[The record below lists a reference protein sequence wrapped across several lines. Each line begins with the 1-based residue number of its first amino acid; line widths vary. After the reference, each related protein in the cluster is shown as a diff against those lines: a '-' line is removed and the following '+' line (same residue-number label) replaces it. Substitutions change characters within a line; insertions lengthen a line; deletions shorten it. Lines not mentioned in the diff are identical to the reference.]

1 MAWRAATG
9 IGVAIQD
16 FKPTGEHQIPL
27 HFADEVK
34 ITAEYNGQWYRGQVT
49 GAKTLVGIFPCN
61 HVALRSQG
69 EDDSVVSELVQVL
82 KEWGSLLKTSFQDRR
97 IQEFT
102 RLRSMVDALLSCLR
116 RINSHDTSEAQ
127 KNELKT
133 QALNKIEQGRRLL
146 GLDMVVRTP
155 SGEAATENNT
165 PLINLYQLHRTTLVH
180 NNRMAGV
187 STSGATAQAQAQ
199 AAAAATSKAVTA
211 NLTSSGGTVRGRSS
225 MSALNAALSSS
236 GAQLDVPRPPSRHL
250 IINMKS
256 FICNV
261 NDETELY
268 FYLTHH
274 AHNKPPQILT
284 DQFQVILTARGM
296 VVDTTRVNDMKTV
309 FKDLPALLPLNEIY
323 LCCKVVR
330 KGGMSMKE
338 SMMVTQMKA
347 KDKDKK
353 GGDANDLRR
362 PFGLAVLNV
371 GAAGIKRGKEVEN
384 MMPIYR
390 HSKDENQYWALFD
403 LVQRKSRDV
412 EEVPKSKGIS
422 IGLNMLTGSWEEH
435 VGANREL
442 ATIPVT
448 MPLTI
453 GEDEAPGFQRND
465 IYVTLK
471 EADFAG
477 ASHNAEVVSE
487 VRDANGNPVPNCL
500 LLGTSYNPF
509 PQTRLRSW
517 IFQKCSTPVW
527 DETFLLRLPPSSFTA
542 GLHLFLTFKSIG
554 SEKKE
559 KADGFAFARIDLVSP
574 QTSTVV
580 KDGMHTIQLLKPPKG
595 LDWKKETNWYLKPQ
609 VDTPKSSKDKPAKDG
624 ASGGEWIKVSTRVVS
639 NQVTQNPYLHGLFN
653 WRQNKANL
661 PDMLSKITFAGDEIV
676 KFLKETFDAFFAILD
691 DANGAAPHVFTAL
704 IDVIEMLVDEKKQR
718 RNYRNVLDNYIN
730 EHFRG
735 IYAQEHLLTCL
746 SQYFAEYETKRELI
760 KTIKSLEYILK
771 FIIQSRILLMSHGAV
786 VDSNGFKSQLLDFFG
801 KMNGLLK
808 NDNKKFAGAQTT
820 AIKKLAP
827 LFDLL
832 LKIFTPVELAGI
844 VVDFLGAIPYEETA
858 KILNYEK
865 LSLIETL
872 VNGEL
877 FAVQEARDMLL
888 HRIVTPLQL
897 HLHLKV
903 DEETPLVIS
912 ILHSLMENL
921 QTRAADAP
929 YVELLVP
936 MLPTLVNLVESSSHF
951 NGAIAGSAEELIHYD
966 VVMALVGLYFFMGPN
981 QFGAYIASLPDQASQ
996 QYFLQSTFD
1005 ILLKFVNKMIPTYP
1019 DNWFVMHMCMFSTV
1033 LKVIVVL
1040 AHFMQQRLD
1049 FISSEQALWRSF
1061 FKLTL
1066 AYINSNV
1073 LELESFAETKRKVI
1087 LERYGDMRMD
1097 VIQILQLMWQSLD
1110 QYQHSFL
1117 EDLVP
1122 PFFQLVALEQPILS
1136 DRGTDLYMSLLLR
1149 EYHSEG
1155 GFKKVENLTI
1165 EMLDNVFY
1173 SILERARNNAKTAD
1187 EQREYVRTWFES
1199 KLHSK
1204 YPTLVDE
1211 NGVQDVA
1218 LVEIMKGFVGDMTHL
1233 LQLLYDFRVIPEDPA
1248 WEIERTI
1255 ATIRLMNYF
1264 RSTGRVDAYRRY
1276 VHALVAQHVA
1286 SKSFVE
1292 AAHTLLLHANLLRW
1306 DNTEEQEDAQGGFP
1320 KQSVS
1325 ARKVAL
1331 YRQAITYF
1339 DQGKMWEMCIKLLNE
1354 LRVVIERDLFDFSL
1368 LSELSVLQGQFYKN
1382 IVTTERF
1389 FCEYF
1394 RVGYY
1399 GRGFP
1404 VTLRNKEFIF
1414 RGLELER
1421 LADFSQRIHAKFP
1434 ESVLMKSTD
1443 PPTDEVLNADG
1454 QHLQIFSVKP
1464 CSLVEKDGKPNPRL
1478 NKNMPANISKYH
1490 IFNEVNCFLY
1500 SKPFRKNKVKGETQ
1514 MQEFA
1519 DLWYNNW
1526 YMVTEDAFPTVH
1538 TRSEVIKKI
1547 VVETTPIQNA
1557 IAMIA
1562 DKNRE
1567 IQTVTAKQE
1576 AAGSTLT
1583 LVLKGVID
1591 AAVNGG
1597 TTLYTQAFLNDS
1609 YLQSNPKDISLCEQL
1624 HSLLDQQ
1631 IPLLEEGL
1639 KVHARMCSA
1648 EMAGLQEQLETQL
1661 KTMTEQLR
1669 ASSATVLAIFSRYQQ
1684 HKTSA
1689 ASAAG
1694 TSAEVDYSTATT
1706 EQLQK
1711 ALGALEAK
1719 SEVALAL
1726 ITANS
1731 DDATTATFTG
1741 LTPSQVQQVKQYG
1754 QADATAIQ
1762 TALLKKT
1769 RTGPAAASS
1778 GGNPQLS
1785 QLSNP
1790 GIKRVASRPSI
1801 APNSPGR

>member
-1 MAWRAATG
+1 MAWRAASG
-9 IGVAIQD
+9 AGVVIQD

-27 HFADEVK
+27 NFGDEVRL
-34 ITAEYNGQWYRGQVT
+34 TSEYNGQWYRGQVT
-49 GAKTLVGIFPCN
+49 GSKSLVGIFPCN
-61 HVALRSQG
+61 HIALLAQG
-69 EDDSVVSELVQVL
+69 DDDSVVGELVQVL

-97 IQEFT
+97 MQEFT

-116 RINSHDTSEAQ
+116 RINSPDTSEAQ

-165 PLINLYQLHRTTLVH
+165 PLIQLYQLHRTTLVH
-180 NNRMAGV
+180 NNRLAGANA
-187 STSGATAQAQAQ
+187 SSASQAQ
-199 AAAAATSKAVTA
+199 AAAAAAASKTLSSA
-211 NLTSSGGTVRGRSS
+211 NLNAGGTIRGRSS
-225 MSALNAALSSS
+225 MSAISAAISSS
-236 GAQLDVPRPPSRHL
+236 SPQLDAPRPPSRHL
-250 IINMKS
+250 ILNMKS

-274 AHNKPPQILT
+274 ASNKAPQILT
-284 DQFQVILTARGM
+284 DQFQVILTSRGM

-309 FKDLPALLPLNEIY
+309 FKDLPPLLPLNEIY
-323 LCCKVVR
+323 LCCKVIR
-330 KGGMSMKE
+330 KGGMSMRE
-338 SMMVTQMKA
+338 SMMVTQLKA

-353 GGDANDLRR
+353 SGEPNDLRR
-362 PFGLAVLNV
+362 PFGLALLNV

-390 HSKDENQYWALFD
+390 HAKDENQFWTLFD
-403 LVQRKSRDV
+403 LHQRKSRDV

-422 IGLNMLTGSWEEH
+422 VGLNMLTGSWDEH
-435 VGANREL
+435 VGSNREL
-442 ATIPVT
+442 AAIPVT
-448 MPLTI
+448 MPLAI

-465 IYVTLK
+465 IYITLK

-477 ASHNAEVVSE
+477 ASHNAEVLSE
-487 VRDANGNPVPNCL
+487 VRDANGNAVPNCL
-500 LLGTSYNPF
+500 LLGTNYNPF

-527 DETFLLRLPPSSFTA
+527 DESFLLRLPPSSFTP
-542 GLHLFLTFKSIG
+542 GLHLFLTFRSIG

-559 KADGFAFARIDLVSP
+559 KAEGFAFARIDLVSP
-574 QTSTVV
+574 QTATVV
-580 KDGMHTIQLLKPPKG
+580 KDGMHTVQLIKPPKG

-609 VDTPKSSKDKPAKDG
+609 VDVGKVKDKAAKDG
-624 ASGGEWIKVSTRVVS
+624 ASGGEWIKVATRVVS

-718 RNYRNVLDNYIN
+718 RNYRPVLDNYIN

-746 SQYFAEYETKRELI
+746 SQYFGEYETKRELI

-771 FIIQSRILLMSHGAV
+771 FIIQSRMLLMSHGAV

-820 AIKKLAP
+820 AIKKLSP

-844 VVDFLGAIPYEETA
+844 VVDFLGAIPYDETS

-877 FAVQEARDMLL
+877 FSVQEARDMLL

-912 ILHSLMENL
+912 ILQSLMENL

-951 NGAIAGSAEELIHYD
+951 NAAIAGSPEELIHYD

-1005 ILLKFVNKMIPTYP
+1005 ILLKFVNKMMPTFP

-1049 FISSEQALWRSF
+1049 FISNEQTLWRSF

-1110 QYQHSFL
+1110 HYQHGFL

-1136 DRGTDLYMSLLLR
+1136 DRGTDLYMTLLLR

-1155 GFKKVENLTI
+1155 GFKKVESLTI

-1199 KLHSK
+1199 KLNSK
-1204 YPTLVDE
+1204 FGNLVDA
-1211 NGVQDVA
+1211 NGAPDA
-1218 LVEIMKGFVGDMTHL
+1218 SLVEIMTGFVGDMTHL

-1255 ATIRLMNYF
+1255 ATIRLMEYF
-1264 RSTGRVDAYRRY
+1264 RSTGRVDAYKRY

-1286 SKSFVE
+1286 SKSYVE

-1306 DNTEEQEDAQGGFP
+1306 DNTEELEEAQGGFP
-1320 KQSVS
+1320 KQTVS

-1354 LRVVIERDLFDFSL
+1354 LRVVIERDLYDFSL
-1368 LSELSVLQGQFYKN
+1368 LSELSVLQGSFYKN
-1382 IVTTERF
+1382 IVNTERF

-1434 ESVLMKSTD
+1434 ESTLMKSTD
-1443 PPTDEVLNADG
+1443 PPGEDILQADG

-1464 CSLVEKDGKPNPRL
+1464 CSFAEKDGKPNPRV

-1538 TRSEVIKKI
+1538 TRSEVVKKV
-1547 VVETTPIQNA
+1547 VVETTPVQNA

-1567 IQTVTAKQE
+1567 IQQVTAKQE

-1597 TTLYTQAFLNDS
+1597 TTLYIHAFLNDS
-1609 YLQSNPKDISLCEQL
+1609 YLQSKPQDISLCEQL
-1624 HSLLDQQ
+1624 HTLLEQQ

-1669 ASSATVLAIFSRYQQ
+1669 ASSATVLALFSRYQQ
-1684 HKTSA
+1684 HKINAEATESSTEETDYA
-1689 ASAAG
+1689 AL
-1694 TSAEVDYSTATT
+1694 TT
-1706 EQLQK
+1706 DQLYK
-1711 ALGALEAK
+1711 ALGGLEAK
-1719 SEVALAL
+1719 SEVALSL
-1726 ITANS
+1726 IAANS
-1731 DDATTATFTG
+1731 DDATTSTFTG
-1741 LTPSQVQQVKQYG
+1741 LSLSQIQHVKQHG
-1754 QADATAIQ
+1754 VADSSAIQ
-1762 TALLKKT
+1762 AAISKKS
-1769 RTGPAAASS
+1769 RPAA
-1778 GGNPQLS
+1778 GTS
-1785 QLSNP
+1785 QPLLAQASNP
-1790 GIKRVASRPSI
+1790 GIKRVASRASI
-1801 APNSPGR
+1801 APISPGR